1 MKWRRPQINDFCNK
15 LYLLAE
21 NQLYELW
28 THRMGWRGVPKKNI
42 FTHKQWFFVI
52 LENKDITK
60 LPINLS
66 LIYFWQLFGV
76 NLLQSLNDN
85 LWKKHVKL
93 PRVMYLLEIK
103 CLGTFCPQSV
113 KEDKQFGP
121 TTTWT
126 ARAQRAVHCQC
137 SVHCCAGSRCT
148 SFGVR
153 LGPCS

>member
-1 MKWRRPQINDFCNK
+1 MTSPPNKW
-15 LYLLAE
+15 LLQQVIFISWEPALM
-21 NQLYELW
+21 NSEL
-28 THRMGWRGVPKKNI
+28 TGWGEEEFPKNI

-60 LPINLS
+60 LPSINLS